1 MKLMQCKNSKKIS
14 IKESEKKKLICGAKE
29 AEEEEGRKNV
39 GRRESKWK
47 KINKS
52 YGRAGRITG

>member
-14 IKESEKKKLICGAKE
+14 IKESEKKKKICGAKE
-29 AEEEEGRKNV
+29 AEEGKKNV
-39 GRRESKWK
+39 GRSESKWK

>member
-29 AEEEEGRKNV
+29 AEEEEGKKNV

-47 KINKS
+47 K
-52 YGRAGRITG
+52 

>member
-29 AEEEEGRKNV
+29 EEEEEGKKNV

-47 KINKS
+47 K
-52 YGRAGRITG
+52 